1 VAGKKLSIKEIIKL
15 EYSKCATDPVYFM
28 KKYCMIQHPVRGKIP
43 FHLYQFQDRTLNE
56 FKDHRYNIVLK
67 SRQTGISTLV
77 AGFSLWKMLFN
88 SDYNVLVIA
97 TKQEVA
103 KNLVTKVRYMNSNL
117 PTWLRQNTVEDN
129 KLSLRYS
136 NGSQIKATSA
146 AGDAGRSEALSLL
159 VFDEA
164 AFIDK
169 IEDIWIS
176 AQSTLSTGGSAIILS
191 TPNGVGNFFHKT
203 WVDAEEEQN
212 GFNTIRLHWSVHP
225 ERDQTW
231 RDEQEKLLGPKGA
244 AQECDC
250 DFVSSGDTVID
261 PQLLQFYKETFVQE
275 PTEKTGFDGNLW
287 KWEYPNYNKSYMVVA
302 DVARGDSGDYSACH
316 VIDIDTA
323 TQVAEYKGKLNTK
336 DFGNF
341 LVALSTEYNEA
352 LLVIENANIGWAT
365 IQQVI
370 DRGYRNLFYMSKDLK
385 YVDVENQLTNK
396 YRAQDRN
403 LVAGFS
409 TTNKTRPLIISKLDE
424 YFRDKSITIRSTRT
438 IDELFTFIW
447 KNQRAEALQGYNDDL
462 VLSLAIGLW
471 VRDTA
476 LRLRQEGQDLTK
488 RMLDKIGQSS
498 TGMGGFVG
506 NSAMDEDPWKM
517 RIGET
522 EEDLRNWIQYEK
534 IRFHNRNRSFIYE
547 WRRYFR

>member
-1 VAGKKLSIKEIIKL
+1 MPSLKDIIKL
-15 EYSKCATDPVYFM
+15 EYQKCASDPIYFM

-43 FHLYQFQDRTLNE
+43 FHLYNFQERTLTE

-88 SDYNVLVIA
+88 QDFNVLVIA

-103 KNLVTKVRYMNSNL
+103 KNLVTKVRVMNQYL
-117 PTWLRQNTVEDN
+117 PSWLKQETVEDN

-169 IEDIWIS
+169 IEEIWIS
-176 AQSTLSTGGSAIILS
+176 AQSTLSTGGNAIILS

-203 WVDAEEEQN
+203 WVGAEDGTN
-212 GFNTIRLHWSVHP
+212 DFNTIRLHWSVHP
-225 ERDQTW
+225 ERGQDW
-231 RDEQEKLLGPKGA
+231 RDEQERLLGPKGA

-261 PQLLQFYKETFVQE
+261 PQLLMFYKESFCQD
-275 PTEKTGFDGNLW
+275 PIEKTGFDGNLW
-287 KWEYPNYNKSYMVVA
+287 KWEYPDYQKGYLVVA
-302 DVARGDSGDYSACH
+302 DVARGDGADFSTAH
-316 VIDIDTA
+316 VIDVEQSA
-323 TQVAEYKGKLNTK
+323 QVAEYKGKLDTK

-341 LVALSTEYNEA
+341 LVALATEYNQA
-352 LLVIENANIGWAT
+352 LLVIENANIGWAV

-370 DRGYRNLFYMSKDLK
+370 DRGYSNLFYMSKDLK
-385 YVDVENQLTNK
+385 YVDVEHQLHNK
-396 YRAQDRN
+396 YRAEERGM
-403 LVAGFS
+403 VAGFS
-409 TTNKTRPLIISKLDE
+409 TTQKTRPLIVSKMEQYIREKDV
-424 YFRDKSITIRSTRT
+424 TIRSTRL

-447 KNQRAEALQGYNDDL
+447 SGNRAEAMRGYNDDL
-462 VLSLAIGLW
+462 IMAFAIGLW

-476 LRLRQEGQDLTK
+476 LRLRQEGIDLTK
-488 RMLDKIGQSS
+488 QAIGSIGQSS
-498 TGMGGFVG
+498 LDLGGFGGNSFNDENPWQMRVG
-506 NSAMDEDPWKM
+506 NQ
-517 RIGET
+517 T
-522 EEDLRNWIQYEK
+522 EDLTWLIK
-534 IRFHNRNRSFIYE
+534 
-547 WRRYFR
+547 

>member
-1 VAGKKLSIKEIIKL
+1 MPSLKDIIKL
-15 EYSKCATDPVYFM
+15 EYQKCASDPIYFM

-43 FHLYQFQDRTLNE
+43 FHLYNFQERTLTE

-88 SDYNVLVIA
+88 QDFNVLVIA

-103 KNLVTKVRYMNSNL
+103 KNLVTKVRVMNQYL
-117 PTWLRQNTVEDN
+117 PSWLKQETVEDN

-169 IEDIWIS
+169 IEEIWIS
-176 AQSTLSTGGSAIILS
+176 AQSTLSTGGNAIILS

-203 WVDAEEEQN
+203 WVGAEDGTN
-212 GFNTIRLHWSVHP
+212 DFNTIRLHWSVHP
-225 ERDQTW
+225 ERGQDW
-231 RDEQEKLLGPKGA
+231 RDEQERLLGPKGA

-261 PQLLQFYKETFVQE
+261 PQLLMFYKESFCQD
-275 PTEKTGFDGNLW
+275 PIEKTGFDGNLW
-287 KWEYPNYNKSYMVVA
+287 KWEYPDYQKGYLVVA
-302 DVARGDSGDYSACH
+302 DVARGDGADYSTAH
-316 VIDIDTA
+316 VIDVDQSA
-323 TQVAEYKGKLNTK
+323 QVAEYKGKLDTK

-341 LVALSTEYNEA
+341 LVALATEYNQA
-352 LLVIENANIGWAT
+352 LLVIENANIGWAV

-370 DRGYRNLFYMSKDLK
+370 DRGYSNLFYMSKDLK
-385 YVDVENQLTNK
+385 YVDVEHQLHNK
-396 YRAQDRN
+396 YRAEERGM
-403 LVAGFS
+403 VAGFS
-409 TTNKTRPLIISKLDE
+409 TTQKTRPLIVSKMEQYIREKDV
-424 YFRDKSITIRSTRT
+424 TIRSTRL

-447 KNQRAEALQGYNDDL
+447 SGNRAEAMRGYNDDL
-462 VLSLAIGLW
+462 IMAFAIGLW

-476 LRLRQEGQDLTK
+476 LRLRQEGIDLTK
-488 RMLDKIGQSS
+488 QAMGNIGQSS
-498 TGMGGFVG
+498 LDLGGFGGNSFNDENPWQMQVG
-506 NSAMDEDPWKM
+506 NQ
-517 RIGET
+517 T
-522 EEDLRNWIQYEK
+522 EDLTWLIK
-534 IRFHNRNRSFIYE
+534 
-547 WRRYFR
+547 

>member
-1 VAGKKLSIKEIIKL
+1 MAKQSLKEIIKL
-15 EYSKCATDPVYFM
+15 EYQKCAQDPIHFM

-43 FHLYQFQDRTLNE
+43 FHLYPFQEKTLDQFTE
-56 FKDHRYNIVLK
+56 HRYNIILK
-67 SRQTGISTLV
+67 SRQTGISTLT
-77 AGFSLWKMLFN
+77 AGFALHQMLFN
-88 SDYNVLVIA
+88 QDYNVLVIA

-103 KNLVTKVRYMNSNL
+103 KNLVTKVRVMNQYL
-117 PTWLRQNTVEDN
+117 PSWLKQTTVEDN

-176 AQSTLSTGGSAIILS
+176 SQSTLSTGGNAIILS

-203 WVDAEEEQN
+203 WVGAEEDEN

-225 ERDQTW
+225 ERNQSW
-231 RDEQEKLLGPKGA
+231 RDEQEILLGPKGA

-261 PQLLQFYKETFVQE
+261 PQLLMFYKESFVQE
-275 PTEKTGFDGNLW
+275 PVEKTGFDGNLW
-287 KWEYPNYNKSYMVVA
+287 KWEYPNYQKSYMVVA
-302 DVARGDSGDYSACH
+302 DVARGDSTDYSACH
-316 VIDIDTA
+316 VIDIEEA
-323 TQVAEYKGKLNTK
+323 TQVAEYRGKLDTK

-341 LVALSTEYNEA
+341 LVSLATDYNQA
-352 LLVIENANIGWAT
+352 LLVVENANIGWAV

-370 DRGYRNLFYMSKDLK
+370 DRGYQNLFYMSKDLK
-385 YVDVENQLTNK
+385 YVDVEHQLSNK
-396 YRAQDRN
+396 YRAQERN
-403 LVAGFS
+403 MVAGFS
-409 TTNKTRPLIISKLDE
+409 TTSKTRPLIISKLEE
-424 YFRDKSITIRSTRT
+424 YVREKSVTIRSSRV

-447 KNQRAEALQGYNDDL
+447 NGNRAEAMRGYNDDL
-462 VLSLAIGLW
+462 TMSLAISLW

-476 LRLRQEGQDLTK
+476 LRLRQEGIDLTK
-488 RMLDKIGQSS
+488 QALGGIGAHQLDIA
-498 TGMGGFVG
+498 GMGFGG
-506 NSAMDEDPWKM
+506 NTQLEDDPWKM
-517 RIGET
+517 RVGDSN
-522 EEDLRNWIQYEK
+522 EDLTWLIK
-534 IRFHNRNRSFIYE
+534 
-547 WRRYFR
+547 